1 MEFDALLAPTLRPP
15 LHLTLLS
22 PLVTGLRRARRPTH
36 PFVHATPLSL
46 IAGAP
51 PGGLCSRLVSTRAL
65 LLVVLVLALPVGG
78 KGCGGKGSGGEG
90 GGGGEAEEEESAA
103 KKAAGNKQG
112 REERAKRRAEG
123 GAAATAGE
131 GARPATK
138 PRAAYSSSAAAPPPE
153 PLSEYEKQRDETK
166 ARNQRKLEELGLA

>member
-46 IAGAP
+46 ITGAP

-90 GGGGEAEEEESAA
+90 GGGG
-103 KKAAGNKQG
+103 
-112 REERAKRRAEG
+112 G
-123 GAAATAGE
+123 GGSL
-131 GARPATK
+131 PQ
-138 PRAAYSSSAAAPPPE
+138 SSALSSKSLSPPE
-153 PLSEYEKQRDETK
+153 ACCVRSVYMPEMAALT
-166 ARNQRKLEELGLA
+166 LEVVSRRFEPAEREPSMGGRWRGGS